1 MAEPNRRYIVE
12 PLSAEEIRSSFV
24 NSSRSLVK
32 AMTLPRDF
40 DALPWESLD
49 YLGWRDPKAPARG
62 YLVVRRDEGVLGIA
76 VNTAATGTPRR
87 GTGLC
92 DLCHTA
98 HQVTDVSLFVA
109 RRAGS
114 AGKEGNTVGTYICAD
129 LAACS
134 LYVRGLKEL
143 EVPQG
148 ETVAPE
154 IRSERLTQRL
164 ETFIGRVLG

>member
-1 MAEPNRRYIVE
+1 ME
-12 PLSAEEIRSSFV
+12 PLSAEEIRNSFV
-24 NSSRSLVK
+24 NSTRSLVK

-40 DALPWESLD
+40 GELPWESLD

-62 YLVVRRDEGVLGIA
+62 YLVVRRTDGITGIA
-76 VNTAATGTPRR
+76 VNTAATGKPRR

-114 AGKEGNTVGTYICAD
+114 ADKAGNTVGTYICAD
-129 LAACS
+129 LACS
-134 LYVRGLKEL
+134 LYLRGLREP

-148 ETVAPE
+148 ETVGAE
-154 IRSERLTQRL
+154 IRIGRLNERL
-164 ETFIGRVLG
+164 ETFVDRVLGQQSVKS

>member
-1 MAEPNRRYIVE
+1 MER
-12 PLSAEEIRSSFV
+12 LSAEEIRGSFV

-40 DALPWESLD
+40 AELPWESLD

-62 YLVVRRDEGVLGIA
+62 YLVVRRDAGPIGIA
-76 VNTAATGTPRR
+76 VNTAATGKPRR

-98 HQVTDVSLFVA
+98 HQVTDVALFAA

-114 AGKEGNTVGTYICAD
+114 AGKAGNTVGTYICAD
-129 LAACS
+129 LACS
-134 LYVRGLKEL
+134 LYLRGLREL

-148 ETVAPE
+148 ETVAPQV
-154 IRSERLTQRL
+154 RAERLGERL
-164 ETFIGRVLG
+164 ESFVNRVLG